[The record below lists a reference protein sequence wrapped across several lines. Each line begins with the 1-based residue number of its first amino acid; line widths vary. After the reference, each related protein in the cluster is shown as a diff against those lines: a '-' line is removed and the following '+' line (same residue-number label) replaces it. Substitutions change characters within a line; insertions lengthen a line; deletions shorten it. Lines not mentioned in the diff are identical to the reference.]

1 MAITEF
7 EQANSIAC
15 PLIQCLS
22 FCHALKINTIAE
34 QEPFMDDSLQS
45 NIKKKSAFKT
55 GIKAG
60 LPIVI
65 GYFPIALAFGILSK
79 TTGITLLESIM
90 FSSIVYAGAS
100 QFMALTMIAMAT
112 GTLGIVITTF
122 LVNFRHFLMS
132 ASISGKI
139 KSKKISILPLIAFGI
154 TDETFSVASFSKER
168 LVPGFMIGLELA
180 AYLSWNTGTA
190 AGYLLG
196 STLPESIQASMGI
209 ALYAMFIA
217 LVTPMAKKSLKIA
230 SLVILSGIVNS
241 LVERFASVP
250 RGWGIII
257 AIMSVSILGVF
268 IFNDE
273 EAKEL

>member
-1 MAITEF
+1 MENSTSRSRQKVSPF
-7 EQANSIAC
+7 KKGSQAG
-15 PLIQCLS
+15 
-22 FCHALKINTIAE
+22 F
-34 QEPFMDDSLQS
+34 
-45 NIKKKSAFKT
+45 
-55 GIKAG
+55 
-60 LPIVI
+60 PIVI
-65 GYFPIALAFGILSK
+65 GYLPIALAFGILSK

-100 QFMALTMIAMAT
+100 QFMALTMIAMGA
-112 GTLGIVITTF
+112 GTLGIVLTTF

-132 ASISGKI
+132 ASIAGKI
-139 KSKKISILPLIAFGI
+139 ENEKKSILPLIAFGI
-154 TDETFSVASFSKER
+154 TDETFSVASFSKEK
-168 LVPGFMIGLELA
+168 LTSGFMMGLELA